1 MFRCSIAKQGD
12 VMSVQRPCLSG
23 AASAALGAGFLLA
36 LLCPQNARAEDLPS
50 KGDFRITY
58 TAVEASPTK
67 PVSIGD
73 NRTVGVNTFIMTA
86 VNQAGSGLLHNM
98 TGHCTSMTTADAGAK
113 TFESHGY
120 CDYVDAAGDHVF
132 EKYDYPVQQ
141 VAATTHADGEWVG
154 GTGKFAGLGG
164 KFEIQGMRLPSPTD
178 GAAQRIGQKV
188 GSYTI
193 ETASASR

>member
-1 MFRCSIAKQGD
+1 MVD
-12 VMSVQRPCLSG
+12 HRPRLSG
-23 AASAALGAGFLLA
+23 VMAVALGVACSMA
-36 LLCPQNARAEDLPS
+36 LLCPPGARAEDLPS

-58 TAVEASPTK
+58 TAVDPSPAK

-98 TGHCTSMTTADAGAK
+98 TGRCTNITTADAGAK

-132 EKYDYPVQQ
+132 EKYDYPVQP
-141 VAATTHADGEWVG
+141 VSATSHADGEWIG

-164 KFEIQGMRLPSPTD
+164 KFEIQGIRLTSLTD
-178 GAAQRIGQKV
+178 GVAQRMGQKV

-193 ETASASR
+193 EKASALR